1 MCVCTASWSLVN
13 EFKTSVTADDLP
25 VRHQHIL
32 PRKILYSGT
41 FEMNCKFIHDPCVFC
56 YFVLGL
62 QNGLYVQL
70 TKNIRQKALGRA
82 EQ

>member
-1 MCVCTASWSLVN
+1 
-13 EFKTSVTADDLP
+13 
-25 VRHQHIL
+25 
-32 PRKILYSGT
+32 
-41 FEMNCKFIHDPCVFC
+41 MNCKFIHDPCVFC